1 MYTVRLSNGIG
12 MLAAVM
18 FLLGTVGCSNKG
30 KYAGKVT
37 VVVGEPLKAK
47 GVELVDWRHSAS
59 EKSFGVKL
67 KARQPVEDNLK
78 ITIRVSGRGPISPAG
93 SVGKQINNGEWIDVG
108 GRLMGQFGDNY
119 PFQDLPEG
127 GTITIDLA
135 GR

>member
-1 MYTVRLSNGIG
+1 M
-12 MLAAVM
+12 
-18 FLLGTVGCSNKG
+18 
-30 KYAGKVT
+30 
-37 VVVGEPLKAK
+37 VVGEPLKAK

-59 EKSFGVKL
+59 EKSLGVKL

-78 ITIRVSGRGPISPAG
+78 ITIMVSGRGPISPAG
-93 SVGKQINNGEWIDVG
+93 SVGKQINNGDWIDVG

>member
-1 MYTVRLSNGIG
+1 MNNARFWTGIG
-12 MLAAVM
+12 LLAAAIL
-18 FLLGTVGCSNKG
+18 LLGAAGCSNKG

-37 VVVGEPLKAK
+37 VVVSDRLKAK

-59 EKSFGVKL
+59 EKSFGFKL

-78 ITIRVSGRGPISPAG
+78 ITIRVSGRGAISPVF
-93 SVGKQINNGEWIDVG
+93 SVGKKINNSEWIDVG
-108 GRLMGQFGDNY
+108 GRLMGEFGDNY

-135 GR
+135 DR